1 MIIINERKTLG
12 SKGFAHAVLDS
23 IHPTLIKHLS
33 KEQMADI
40 TNDVEFFSELDF
52 SGLDRNEFNVVF
64 MAVKQLTNLDKHWQ
78 GILLRAMQ
86 ADPRYTT

>member
-1 MIIINERKTLG
+1 MIIVNEQKTLG
-12 SKGFAHAVLDS
+12 SKGFARTVFDS
-23 IHPTLIKHLS
+23 ISPALIKHLS
-33 KEQMADI
+33 KEQMNDI
-40 TNDVEFFSELDF
+40 TSDVEFFSELDF